1 MTKCFFLSHG
11 LWISDCIIFKL
22 PHIDQRPEI
31 DQKCNSRLQDTHPCR
46 SMMSRRAWLECTC
59 FTITASGH
67 HIGVMCS
74 VSIPRHGDTLE
85 CPLSSILVVPGPG
98 CAALPLSAEIT
109 AGAPA
114 GHIQCNL
121 SILSRLSVDIDTR
134 TREFST

>member
-1 MTKCFFLSHG
+1 MYFLSHG

-46 SMMSRRAWLECTC
+46 YMMSRRAWLEFTC
-59 FTITASGH
+59 LTITASRH
-67 HIGVMCS
+67 HIGIMSCVS
-74 VSIPRHGDTLE
+74 VTRHGDTPE

-98 CAALPLSAEIT
+98 CAALPLSAEIA